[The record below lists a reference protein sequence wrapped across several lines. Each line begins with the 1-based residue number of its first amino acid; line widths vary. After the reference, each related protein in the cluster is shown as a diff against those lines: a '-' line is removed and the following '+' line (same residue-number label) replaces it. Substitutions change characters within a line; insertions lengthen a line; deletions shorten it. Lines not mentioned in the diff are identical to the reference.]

1 MINIVLCDDEKL
13 ILQQLCAY
21 TEGVLAETKLDYCI
35 SVFEKPLELMN
46 VLKSQTVD
54 ILLLDID
61 LPQING
67 MEIASEL
74 KQLKHQPLLIFVTC
88 HESLVYESFQYQP
101 FDFIRKSCYE
111 KDLKLSLLRAIKQL
125 VNQKKDYVLEQA
137 EGIIRLQLSEI
148 LYFESCANYLK
159 IVTEQNIYQQRKALQ
174 NVEAELKDFG
184 FVRIHR
190 GYLLNQRAVHVLKND
205 RVILI
210 NKEELPIGRHFSVT
224 AREALINYL
233 RG

>member
-13 ILQQLCAY
+13 ILQQLCTY
-21 TEGVLAETKLDYCI
+21 TEGVLAELRLDHEI
-35 SVFEKPLELMN
+35 TAFDQPLELMQ
-46 VLKSQTVD
+46 VLKSENVD

-61 LPQING
+61 LPQVNG
-67 MEIASEL
+67 MEIALEL
-74 KQLKHQPLLIFVTC
+74 KKLKHPPLLIFVTC

-111 KDLKLSLLRAIKQL
+111 KDLKLSLLRAMKQL
-125 VNQKKDYVLEQA
+125 ADKKKDYVIEQP
-137 EGIIRLQLSEI
+137 EGITRLLLSEI

-159 IVTEQNIYQQRKALQ
+159 VVTDNNIYQQRKPLQ

-190 GYLLNQRAVHVLKND
+190 GYLVNQRVVQILKSD
-205 RVILI
+205 KVILS
-210 NKEELPIGRHFSVT
+210 NKEELPIGRHYS
-224 AREALINYL
+224 AASRETLIDYL